1 MLRPGQKHHRPQS
14 CHGEGGG
21 EGALAVAVVTAQFP
35 LVCVGGAA
43 GREGAGEEAS
53 MFLGVGVKISSA
65 SGSMKTAFSKHA
77 CALT

>member
-35 LVCVGGAA
+35 LVCVGGEA
-43 GREGAGEEAS
+43 GRAGEEAS

>member
-1 MLRPGQKHHRPQS
+1 MEK
-14 CHGEGGG
+14 GEEKELWLSLLSLPSFLLCVMGG
-21 EGALAVAVVTAQFP
+21 E
-35 LVCVGGAA
+35 A